1 MPYSNTMFCVSPSN
15 VGNYAAKT
23 GRSISDETAG
33 DRTLTVLNSWDKGN
47 NAITQKVSLPA
58 GSYRV
63 LLDMKYDCA
72 NQTNND
78 GKKVTTASN
87 TNTSLTGVSYNGT
100 TDYRYPDA
108 PNTWQLMVYDF
119 DLDTDTDVTLSLG
132 YSSSASTG
140 AANNTLLYIDNI
152 RLLQKLTN
160 GISEINTPSSSA
172 NNAIFNIAGQRMTA
186 PHKGLYIQ
194 NGRIKSKR

>member
-1 MPYSNTMFCVSPSN
+1 
-15 VGNYAAKT
+15 
-23 GRSISDETAG
+23 
-33 DRTLTVLNSWDKGN
+33 
-47 NAITQKVSLPA
+47 
-58 GSYRV
+58 
-63 LLDMKYDCA
+63 
-72 NQTNND
+72 
-78 GKKVTTASN
+78 
-87 TNTSLTGVSYNGT
+87 
-100 TDYRYPDA
+100 
-108 PNTWQLMVYDF
+108 MVYDF

-160 GISEINTPSSSA
+160 GISEINTPSASA